1 MLVSFSSTFRSASGL
16 VAGSGEEQETTV
28 WEMEGGGFESEN
40 GLEHL
45 SSGSESDSSMLILA
59 RLDAETI

>member
-1 MLVSFSSTFRSASGL
+1 
-16 VAGSGEEQETTV
+16 
-28 WEMEGGGFESEN
+28 MEGGGFECEK

-59 RLDAETI
+59 RLDAETKRDFYTIQFKNMFNYN